1 MGPPVTI
8 VTYEALTVRKRGIL
22 ECPFPRLSAKLSV
35 PFHKNP
41 VTDCRMPPFW
51 APIQRKRKAIIW
63 HKFLYHDMLG
73 KSILQLTVSFGKERG
88 GTKINLH
95 TFIYIIIIG
104 RKILSLLGF
113 STTTAYLLVHR
124 PCVISQSRE
133 SIYPFPLPLPPSLP
147 WTNVSVSKLGGVLWP
162 WAIAA
167 WWRIL
172 LMCGG
177 WFFWVLFKFSP
188 KPWCILGLSFWMCA
202 KLIFMCDRKGII

>member
-8 VTYEALTVRKRGIL
+8 VTYEAFTVRKRGIL

-73 KSILQLTVSFGKERG
+73 KSILQLTISFGKEQG

-95 TFIYIIIIG
+95 TFIYILIIG

-124 PCVISQSRE
+124 SIRVWNKGWVVFWNNFKYYHITLLPEKGKMSCFYNTDFRKE
-133 SIYPFPLPLPPSLP
+133 SL
-147 WTNVSVSKLGGVLWP
+147 T
-162 WAIAA
+162 
-167 WWRIL
+167 
-172 LMCGG
+172 
-177 WFFWVLFKFSP
+177 KF
-188 KPWCILGLSFWMCA
+188 C
-202 KLIFMCDRKGII
+202 